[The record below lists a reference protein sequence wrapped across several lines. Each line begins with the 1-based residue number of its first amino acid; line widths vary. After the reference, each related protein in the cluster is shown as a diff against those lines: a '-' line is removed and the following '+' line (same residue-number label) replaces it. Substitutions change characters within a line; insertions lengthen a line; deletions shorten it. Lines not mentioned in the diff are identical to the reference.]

1 MAHGK
6 VKRRARKILGQD
18 PDAMVWC
25 SLRHAIPRPPPEIR
39 RTAGRVRLRQ
49 RQHWLV
55 YVGMVVFCV
64 VVIPWMLLDRLS
76 SGPSRSA
83 RGRQSGGRG
92 GPDPVPTFFDG
103 DWNRS
108 AGQLLLRWYAVSP
121 NPARLVLLTRDR
133 VCLAA
138 SPRRRVSP
146 TKAAD
151 FAIVTEFPA
160 HEVRVTAEPGQ
171 PRGFATFQLRFAD
184 GSWLELGR
192 LADPEDA
199 DHFLA
204 LVSA

>member
-6 VKRRARKILGQD
+6 VKRRARKVLGQD
-18 PDAMVWC
+18 PEALVWC
-25 SLRHAIPRPPPEIR
+25 SLRHAIPKPPPEVR
-39 RTAGRVRLRQ
+39 RAAGRVRLKQ

-64 VVIPWMLLDRLS
+64 IVVPWMLLERLS

-83 RGRQSGGRG
+83 RRQGPA
-92 GPDPVPTFFDG
+92 GPDAEPGRSLFDG
-103 DWNRS
+103 DWNLA

-121 NPARLVLLTRDR
+121 SPARLVLLTRDR

-146 TKAAD
+146 SKAAD
-151 FAIVTEFPA
+151 FRIVTEFAA
-160 HEVRVTAEPGQ
+160 HEVRVTAESGQ